1 MKKVLS
7 YLKPYWFIAIWSPIF
22 MVGEVLIDLEL
33 PTVMAQIV
41 NEGIING
48 GGMDVI
54 LPMGIKMLIYVIL
67 GGIFGVGAAFFASY
81 ASQNFGNSLRK
92 SAFAKVMSLSI
103 EQTDDFTTGS
113 LVTRMT
119 NDISMVQ
126 QFVATGLRMFFRSPI
141 FFVGGIIKALA
152 LNARFGIVIAVT
164 IPIQLIVVLFVVGK
178 VRPMFDAVQKKLD
191 KVNSVVQENVT
202 GARVVKAYVREEH
215 ENERFDAAN
224 KDLSVTM
231 FKIQKLMALLSPFMM
246 IVLNFAVIALIAV
259 GGKQLSEVGGILVG
273 DIMAAVTYISQ
284 ILMSMMMI
292 SMIFQSFSRASASAR
307 RIEEVLYAEPAVVE
321 GHGADG
327 ANGEK
332 GCVTFENVSFRY
344 PDSPENSAP
353 VLSGINLD
361 IKQGENVAILGA
373 TGSGKTSLVNLIPR
387 FYDVTG
393 GRVLLD
399 GEDVRDYSFDALR
412 SKVALVLQKSELFSG
427 TVAENL
433 RWGNPEASDVELKK
447 AAEIAQADGFIESF
461 NEGYDTMIAEKG
473 ASLSGGQKQRLS
485 IARAILKKPEI
496 IIFDDSMSALDLKT
510 SARLSAALRSEMADT
525 TVITIA
531 QRVASVMNADRIVVL
546 DGGGISA
553 VGTHAALLETSDVYR
568 DIYNSQLKRG
578 ESIE

>member
-1 MKKVLS
+1 MKKVLA
-7 YLKPYWFIAIWSPIF
+7 YLKPYWSIAIWSPIF
-22 MVGEVLIDLEL
+22 MIGEVLIDLEL
-33 PTVMAQIV
+33 PTVMAEIV
-41 NEGIING
+41 NDGIING

-54 LPMGIKMLIYVIL
+54 LPLGIKMLIYVIL

-92 SAFAKVMSLSI
+92 SAFSKVMALSI
-103 EQTDDFTTGS
+103 EQTDKFTTGS

-119 NDISMVQ
+119 NDISMAQ
-126 QFVATGLRMFFRSPI
+126 QFVSTGLRMFFRSPI
-141 FFVGGIIKALA
+141 FFVGGIIKAMA
-152 LNARFGIVIAVT
+152 LNSKFGIVIAIT
-164 IPIQLIVVLFVVGK
+164 IPIQLVVVLLVVGK

-191 KVNSVVQENVT
+191 KVNAVVRENVT
-202 GARVVKAYVREEH
+202 GARVVKAYVRADH
-215 ENERFDAAN
+215 ETERFDSAN
-224 KDLSVTM
+224 KDLSHTM
-231 FKIQKLMALLSPFMM
+231 FKIQKFMALLSPFMM
-246 IVLNFAVIALIAV
+246 IVLNFAVIALIVV
-259 GGKQLSEVGGILVG
+259 GGRQISTVGGILVG

-307 RIEEVLYAEPAVVE
+307 RIEEVLDSEPAVIGGNE
-321 GHGADG
+321 ENAGA
-327 ANGEK
+327 AEK
-332 GCVTFENVSFRY
+332 GHVVFENVSFRY

-361 IKQGENVAILGA
+361 IKQGENIAILGA

-393 GRVLLD
+393 GSILLD
-399 GEDVRDYSFDALR
+399 GTDVRKYSLSDLR
-412 SKVALVLQKSELFSG
+412 GKVALVLQKSELFSG

-433 RWGNPEASDVELKK
+433 RWGDADASDAEIKK
-447 AAEIAQADGFIESF
+447 AAEIAQADSFIESF
-461 NEGYDTMIAEKG
+461 NDGYDTMIAEKG

-485 IARAILKKPEI
+485 IARAILRKPEV

-510 SARLSAALRSEMADT
+510 SAKLSAALRSEMADT

-531 QRVASVMNADRIVVL
+531 QRVASVMNADRIIVL

-553 VGTHAALLETSDVYR
+553 IGTHAELLETSAVYR

-578 ESIE
+578 EEIE

>member
-1 MKKVLS
+1 M
-7 YLKPYWFIAIWSPIF
+7 
-22 MVGEVLIDLEL
+22 
-33 PTVMAQIV
+33 
-41 NEGIING
+41 
-48 GGMDVI
+48 
-54 LPMGIKMLIYVIL
+54 
-67 GGIFGVGAAFFASY
+67 
-81 ASQNFGNSLRK
+81 
-92 SAFAKVMSLSI
+92 
-103 EQTDDFTTGS
+103 
-113 LVTRMT
+113 
-119 NDISMVQ
+119 
-126 QFVATGLRMFFRSPI
+126 
-141 FFVGGIIKALA
+141 
-152 LNARFGIVIAVT
+152 
-164 IPIQLIVVLFVVGK
+164 
-178 VRPMFDAVQKKLD
+178 
-191 KVNSVVQENVT
+191 
-202 GARVVKAYVREEH
+202 
-215 ENERFDAAN
+215 
-224 KDLSVTM
+224 
-231 FKIQKLMALLSPFMM
+231 
-246 IVLNFAVIALIAV
+246 
-259 GGKQLSEVGGILVG
+259 
-273 DIMAAVTYISQ
+273 
-284 ILMSMMMI
+284 
-292 SMIFQSFSRASASAR
+292 
-307 RIEEVLYAEPAVVE
+307 
-321 GHGADG
+321 
-327 ANGEK
+327 
-332 GCVTFENVSFRY
+332 
-344 PDSPENSAP
+344 
-353 VLSGINLD
+353 LSGINLD

-433 RWGNPEASDVELKK
+433 RWGNPEASDAELKK

-553 VGTHAALLETSDVYR
+553 VGTHAELLETSDVYR

>member
-246 IVLNFAVIALIAV
+246 IVLNFAVIALVAV

-307 RIEEVLYAEPAVVE
+307 RIEEVLDAEPAVVE

-427 TVAENL
+427 TVAENIAYGKPGAT
-433 RWGNPEASDVELKK
+433 REQVIEAAK
-447 AAEIAQADGFIESF
+447 QAGADSFISQLP
-461 NEGYDTMIAEKG
+461 NGYDTYVGERGVK
-473 ASLSGGQKQRLS
+473 LSGGQKQRIS
-485 IARAILKKPEI
+485 IARVFLKNPPILILDEAT
-496 IIFDDSMSALDLKT
+496 SALDNE
-510 SARLSAALRSEMADT
+510 SERLVQQSLEKLAHGRT
-525 TVITIA
+525 TFTIA
-531 QRVASVMNADRIVVL
+531 HRLTTIRNASVIWVL
-546 DGGGISA
+546 TENGIQEQGSHQELMQKGGLYA
-553 VGTHAALLETSDVYR
+553 
-568 DIYNSQLKRG
+568 QLYATYT
-578 ESIE
+578 ENVSVA

>member
-7 YLKPYWFIAIWSPIF
+7 YLKPYWFIAMWSPIF
-22 MVGEVLIDLEL
+22 MMGEVLIDLEL
-33 PTVMAQIV
+33 PTIMAEIV

-48 GGMDVI
+48 SGMDVI
-54 LPMGIKMLIYVIL
+54 IPLGIKMLIYVIL

-92 SAFAKVMSLSI
+92 SAFSKVMALSI
-103 EQTDDFTTGS
+103 EQTDKFTTGS

-126 QFVATGLRMFFRSPI
+126 QFVATALRMFFRSPI
-141 FFVGGIIKALA
+141 FFIGGIIKAIA
-152 LNARFGIVIAVT
+152 LNAKFGVVIAIT
-164 IPIQLIVVLFVVGK
+164 IPIQLVVVLFVVFK

-224 KDLSVTM
+224 KDLSGTM
-231 FKIQKLMALLSPFMM
+231 FKIQRLMALMNPVMM
-246 IVLNFAVIALIAV
+246 IVLNFAVISLIVV
-259 GGKQLSEVGGILVG
+259 GGNHISTVGGILVG

-292 SMIFQSFSRASASAR
+292 SMLFQSFSRASASSK
-307 RIEEVLYAEPAVVE
+307 RIEEVLDAEPVVAE
-321 GHGADG
+321 GNISIAE
-327 ANGEK
+327 NGEK
-332 GCVTFENVSFRY
+332 GHIVFENVSFRY
-344 PDSPENSAP
+344 PDSPEDSAP
-353 VLSGINLD
+353 VLSNIDLD
-361 IKQGENVAILGA
+361 IKQGENIAVLGA
-373 TGSGKTSLVNLIPR
+373 TGSGKTTLVNLIPR

-393 GRVLLD
+393 GKILLD
-399 GEDVRDYSFDALR
+399 GKDVRDYSFEELR

-433 RWGNPEASDVELKK
+433 RWGNPDATDEELKK
-447 AAEIAQADGFIESF
+447 AAEIAQADSFIESF
-461 NEGYDTMIAEKG
+461 GEGYDTMIAEKG

-510 SARLSAALRSEMADT
+510 SAKLSSALRAEMADT

-531 QRVASVMNADRIVVL
+531 QRVASVMNADRIIVL

-553 VGTHAALLETSDVYR
+553 IGTHKELMENSDVYR

-578 ESIE
+578 ESLE

>member
-1 MKKVLS
+1 M
-7 YLKPYWFIAIWSPIF
+7 WSPIF
-22 MVGEVLIDLEL
+22 MMGEVLIDLEL
-33 PTVMAQIV
+33 PTIMAEIV

-48 GGMDVI
+48 GGMDLI
-54 LPMGIKMLIYVIL
+54 LPLGIKMLIYVIL

-92 SAFAKVMSLSI
+92 SAFSKVMALSI
-103 EQTDDFTTGS
+103 EQTDKFTTGS

-126 QFVATGLRMFFRSPI
+126 QFVATALRMFFRSPI
-141 FFVGGIIKALA
+141 FFIGGIMKAIA
-152 LNARFGIVIAVT
+152 LNAKFGVVIAIT
-164 IPIQLIVVLFVVGK
+164 IPIQLVVVLFVVFK

-224 KDLSVTM
+224 KDLSGTM
-231 FKIQKLMALLSPFMM
+231 FTIQRLMALMNPVMM
-246 IVLNFAVIALIAV
+246 IVLNFAVIALIVV
-259 GGKQLSEVGGILVG
+259 GGNQISTVGGILVG

-292 SMIFQSFSRASASAR
+292 SMLFQSFSRASASSK
-307 RIEEVLYAEPAVVE
+307 RIEEVLDAEPVVAE
-321 GHGADG
+321 GNISIAE
-327 ANGEK
+327 NGEK
-332 GCVTFENVSFRY
+332 GHIVFENVSFRY
-344 PDSPENSAP
+344 PDSPEDSAP
-353 VLSGINLD
+353 VLSNIDLD
-361 IKQGENVAILGA
+361 IKQGENIAVLGA
-373 TGSGKTSLVNLIPR
+373 TGSGKTTLVNLIPR

-393 GRVLLD
+393 GKILLD
-399 GEDVRDYSFDALR
+399 GKDVRDYSFEELR

-433 RWGNPEASDVELKK
+433 RWGNPDATDEELKK
-447 AAEIAQADGFIESF
+447 AAEIAQADSFIESF
-461 NEGYDTMIAEKG
+461 GEGYDTMIAEKG

-510 SARLSAALRSEMADT
+510 SAKLSSALRAEMADT

-531 QRVASVMNADRIVVL
+531 QRVASVMNADRIIVL

-553 VGTHAALLETSDVYR
+553 IGTHKELMENSDVYR

-578 ESIE
+578 ESLE